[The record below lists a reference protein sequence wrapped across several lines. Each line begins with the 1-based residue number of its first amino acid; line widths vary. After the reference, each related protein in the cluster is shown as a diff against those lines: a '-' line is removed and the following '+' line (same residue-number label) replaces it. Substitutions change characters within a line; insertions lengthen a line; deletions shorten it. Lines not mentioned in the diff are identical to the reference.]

1 MTDVLRRVALIHAE
15 RLEKANKKRL
25 IAKRK
30 LAARVAYF
38 RDSGIPEMWED
49 IKDIRI
55 PNPAKDKL
63 EGFTVT
69 FADLVVP
76 TCADT
81 IEGTGLTLYD
91 KHELDATWHVQD
103 TADVDAEQ
111 PLLVY
116 THTAPGNKHNSH
128 LHIDTAKEG
137 AKQKFVQSFINWLAR
152 HITPQMLAEMDIDM
166 SPQEPVK
173 RGRKLLQLAE
183 SP

>member
-1 MTDVLRRVALIHAE
+1 MTDVLRRVALIHTE

-25 IAKRK
+25 ITKRK

-49 IKDIRI
+49 IKNIRI
-55 PNPAKDKL
+55 PNPAKDRL

-81 IEGTGLTLYD
+81 IEGAGLTLYD
-91 KHELDATWHVQD
+91 KNDVDATWYVQD
-103 TADVDAEQ
+103 TADCDAEQ

-116 THTAPGNKHNSH
+116 THTAHGSRNNSN
-128 LHIDTAKEG
+128 LHIDTAKDD

-152 HITPQMLAEMDIDM
+152 HITPQMLAEMDIDLR
-166 SPQEPVK
+166 PQATVK
-173 RGRKLLQLAE
+173 PTRKFLQVAE
-183 SP
+183 

>member
-1 MTDVLRRVALIHAE
+1 MIHIE

-25 IAKRK
+25 ITKRK

-49 IKDIRI
+49 IKNIKI
-55 PNPAKDKL
+55 PNPAKDRI
-63 EGFTVT
+63 EGLTVT

-81 IEGTGLTLYD
+81 IEGTGLTLHD
-91 KHELDATWHVQD
+91 KNDVDATWYVQD
-103 TADVDAEQ
+103 TADCDAEQ

-116 THTAPGNKHNSH
+116 THTAHGSKNHTH

-137 AKQKFVQSFINWLAR
+137 AKQQFVQSFITWLAKK
-152 HITPQMLAEMDIDM
+152 ITPQMLAEMDINM
-166 SPQEPVK
+166 TPPSESRK
-173 RGRKLLQLAE
+173 TRKLLQLAE
-183 SP
+183 

>member
-1 MTDVLRRVALIHAE
+1 MTDVLRRVAMIHIE

-25 IAKRK
+25 ITKRK

-49 IKDIRI
+49 IKNIKI
-55 PNPAKDKL
+55 PNPAKDRI
-63 EGFTVT
+63 EGLTVT

-81 IEGTGLTLYD
+81 IEGTGLTLHD
-91 KHELDATWHVQD
+91 KNDVDATWYVQD
-103 TADVDAEQ
+103 TADCDAEQ

-116 THTAPGNKHNSH
+116 THTAHGSKNHTH

-137 AKQKFVQSFINWLAR
+137 AKQQFVQSFITWLAKK
-152 HITPQMLAEMDIDM
+152 ITPQMLAEMDINM
-166 SPQEPVK
+166 TPPSESRK
-173 RGRKLLQLAE
+173 TRKLLQLAE
-183 SP
+183 

>member
-25 IAKRK
+25 ITKRK

-49 IKDIRI
+49 IKDIKI
-55 PNPAKDKL
+55 PNPAKDRL

-91 KHELDATWHVQD
+91 KHESDATWYVQD

-116 THTAPGNKHNSH
+116 THTAPGSKNNERS
-128 LHIDTAKEG
+128 LHIDTAKDG
-137 AKQKFVQSFINWLAR
+137 AKQKFVQSFIDWLAR

-166 SPQEPVK
+166 RPQVTVK
-173 RGRKLLQLAE
+173 QTRKFLQVAE
-183 SP
+183 

>member
-1 MTDVLRRVALIHAE
+1 MSDVLRRVALIHAE

-25 IAKRK
+25 ITKRK

-49 IKDIRI
+49 IKNIRI
-55 PNPAKDKL
+55 PNPAKDRI

-91 KHELDATWHVQD
+91 KNDLAATWYVQD
-103 TADVDAEQ
+103 TATVDAEQ

-116 THTAPGNKHNSH
+116 THTAPGRKNHAN
-128 LHIDTAKEG
+128 LHIDTAKDG
-137 AKQKFVQSFINWLAR
+137 AKQKFVQSFIDWLAR
-152 HITPQMLAEMDIDM
+152 HITPQMLAEMDIDLR
-166 SPQEPVK
+166 PQATVK
-173 RGRKLLQLAE
+173 QTRKFLQVAE
-183 SP
+183 

>member
-1 MTDVLRRVALIHAE
+1 MTDVLRRVALLHAE

-25 IAKRK
+25 ITNRK
-30 LAARVAYF
+30 LTARVAYF

-49 IKDIRI
+49 IKDIKI
-55 PNPAKDKL
+55 PNPVKDRI

-91 KHELDATWHVQD
+91 KNDVDASWYVQD
-103 TADVDAEQ
+103 TAGVEADQ

-116 THTAPGNKHNSH
+116 THTANGSKNHTH
-128 LHIDTAKEG
+128 LHIDAAKDG

-152 HITPQMLAEMDIDM
+152 RITPQMLADMDIDM
-166 SPQEPVK
+166 SPKATVK
-173 RGRKLLQLAE
+173 RTRKFLQVAE
-183 SP
+183 